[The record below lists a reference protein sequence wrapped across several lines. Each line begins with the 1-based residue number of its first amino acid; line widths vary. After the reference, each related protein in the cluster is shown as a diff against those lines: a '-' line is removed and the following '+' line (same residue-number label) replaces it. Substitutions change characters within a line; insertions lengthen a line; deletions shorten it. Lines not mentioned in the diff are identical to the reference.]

1 MSLGVCFIELV
12 VTVMVIVT
20 YIVFD
25 NDSCGGGDWQWRGDG
40 VGDVMMMN
48 PTQKSI

>member
-20 YIVFD
+20 YIDGD
-25 NDSCGGGDWQWRGDG
+25 NNSYGDGYLQRWGDG

-48 PTQKSI
+48 PTQQII